1 LSTSS
6 PSFGSKTGYGR
17 EDILRIAGITR
28 QQLHA
33 WERQG
38 FLRPAETFEFADIL
52 ALKTLKRLR
61 ELKIPAVR
69 IKQAINALL
78 GWLEDVRHPLS
89 QLRITAEGKRI
100 TVHLSGN
107 RMEAITGQLLLDFDG
122 DEIEKLRTFAAKP
135 VGRTK
140 ALDEESERWFQRG
153 LTLEETGAPVAEAIA
168 AYKKAIDANP
178 DAAGALVNLG
188 TISFRAKRL
197 KEAADLYH
205 RALKA
210 DPEYPLAHFNL
221 GNLNDELGNAE
232 EARAFYARAIKLN
245 PRYADAYFNL
255 ALLHEKH
262 NELIQAIG
270 CWQHYLRLDATSTW
284 AKTARKQLDRLKN
297 TVRHK

>member
-1 LSTSS
+1 MSKLS
-6 PSFGSKTGYGR
+6 PSFDSPAGYSR
-17 EDILRIAGITR
+17 DDILRIAGITR
-28 QQLHA
+28 QQLRA
-33 WERQG
+33 WQKHGFVQGPERFQ
-38 FLRPAETFEFADIL
+38 FADIL
-52 ALKTLKRLR
+52 ALKTLKKLR
-61 ELKIPAVR
+61 ELKIPPSQIR
-69 IKQAINALL
+69 RAIDALL
-78 GWLEDVRHPLS
+78 CWLDGVQHPLS

-107 RMEAITGQLLLDFDG
+107 RMEAISGQLLLDFDPA
-122 DEIEKLRTFAAKP
+122 EIEKLRTFVAKP
-135 VGRTK
+135 AGRTK

-153 LTLEETGAPVAEAIA
+153 LALEETGAPVTEAIS
-168 AYKKAIDANP
+168 AYRKAIEMNP

-197 KEAADLYH
+197 KEAEALYT
-205 RALKA
+205 RAAKA
-210 DPEYPLAHFNL
+210 DPDYPLAHFNL

-232 EARAFYARAIKLN
+232 AAQGHYERAVKLN
-245 PRYADAYFNL
+245 PNYADAYFNL

-270 CWQHYLRLDATSTW
+270 CWQQYLRLDATSAW